1 MLQKGKKKL
10 MTMERKRW
18 KLLKR
23 LTQLIC
29 VPVMMKKEENEEKK
43 NQKNKLFVLVLKW
56 GNNEKVMKSDPV
68 VKVEPVLKLS
78 PNPESKSD
86 VLDDDEEAK
95 EDE

>member
-1 MLQKGKKKL
+1 
-10 MTMERKRW
+10 
-18 KLLKR
+18 
-23 LTQLIC
+23 
-29 VPVMMKKEENEEKK
+29 
-43 NQKNKLFVLVLKW
+43 
-56 GNNEKVMKSDPV
+56 MKSDPV